1 MNGPTMSVAD
11 QGALYRQAL
20 KAAMADARLSAET
33 LAAAAGRSLGKVTTV
48 VESGGSAPCRCSRR
62 RPPPTRHADRG
73 RNAGDDGQVTVTFA
87 LASSGA
93 RSPARQ
99 AGSRGTGLTA

>member
-1 MNGPTMSVAD
+1 MSVAD

-48 VESGGSAPCRCSRR
+48 VENGGTAPQPMFAKAAASDSE
-62 RPPPTRHADRG
+62 HADRG
-73 RNAGDDGQVTVTFA
+73 GDAGDDRERLGHVR
-87 LASSGA
+87 A
-93 RSPARQ
+93 RLEQREPLSPA
-99 AGSRGTGLTA
+99 AGRGR